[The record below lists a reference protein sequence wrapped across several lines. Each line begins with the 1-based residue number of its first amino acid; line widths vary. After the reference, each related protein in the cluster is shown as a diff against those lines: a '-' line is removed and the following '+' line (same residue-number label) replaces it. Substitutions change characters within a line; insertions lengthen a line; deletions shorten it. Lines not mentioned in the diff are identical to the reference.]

1 MLGTGNALV
10 TEVYNTCFVIENEN
24 QYLLVDGGGGSEILK
39 RLKDAKI
46 SIADIHH
53 IFVTHK
59 HIDHIL
65 GIVWMTRI
73 ICQNMQKGAYEGDA
87 YIYGHEEVI
96 SLIQE
101 LSEKLLQKKQTDFI
115 GKRVHLV
122 VVTDGKEKE
131 IIRKKVF

>member
-1 MLGTGNALV
+1 MRLTMLGTGNALV

-96 SLIQE
+96 SL
-101 LSEKLLQKKQTDFI
+101 
-115 GKRVHLV
+115 R
-122 VVTDGKEKE
+122 
-131 IIRKKVF
+131 IRAGILGYLYPR

>member
-73 ICQNMQKGAYEGDA
+73 ILFAKICRKVLMKAMH
-87 YIYGHEEVI
+87 IF
-96 SLIQE
+96 
-101 LSEKLLQKKQTDFI
+101 TDM
-115 GKRVHLV
+115 
-122 VVTDGKEKE
+122 
-131 IIRKKVF
+131 RK